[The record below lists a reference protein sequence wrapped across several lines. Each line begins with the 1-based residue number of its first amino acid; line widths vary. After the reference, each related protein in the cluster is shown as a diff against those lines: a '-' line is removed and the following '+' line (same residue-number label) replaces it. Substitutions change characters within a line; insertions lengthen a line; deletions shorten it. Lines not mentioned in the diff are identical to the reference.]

1 MELFHDTLC
10 CWLFNS
16 LFNERAGRGHGM
28 QSSLPGELSWIAS
41 TVPAHSTGGCNV
53 YVEILN
59 VAAVN
64 ILLVSGKIVHA
75 FFS

>member
-1 MELFHDTLC
+1 
-10 CWLFNS
+10 
-16 LFNERAGRGHGM
+16 M